1 MMTVLGS
8 FVMMKL
14 ASATILRA
22 IVEAKSATQRTKSS
36 SFHEVFGESRRS
48 RARNIVHPIAAIQI
62 PRSQNKGRV
71 KDLPLLRYS
80 VRGVQRFIAVC
91 D

>member
-8 FVMMKL
+8 VVMMKL

-36 SFHEVFGESRRS
+36 SFHEVLGESRRS
-48 RARNIVHPIAAIQI
+48 RARNIEHPIAAIHI

-71 KDLPLLRYS
+71 KDFPLLRYS
-80 VRGVQRFIAVC
+80 VLGVQRFIAVC